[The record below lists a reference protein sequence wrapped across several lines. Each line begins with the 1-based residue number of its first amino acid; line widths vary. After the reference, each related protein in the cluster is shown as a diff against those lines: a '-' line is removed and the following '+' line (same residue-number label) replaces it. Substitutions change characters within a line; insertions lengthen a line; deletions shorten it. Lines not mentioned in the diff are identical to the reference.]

1 MRRPLLAEPVAM
13 QRFLFSEYAG
23 TLDSVLTQAPA
34 RTLDAVS
41 GVSAR

>member
-23 TLDSVLTQAPA
+23 TLDSVLTQAP
-34 RTLDAVS
+34 REDA
-41 GVSAR
+41 